1 MEYKPSCFNNN
12 EFISMTSW
20 KTIFDSKTIDAD
32 ELYCSVDYPIPPC
45 DPIIIIPYQDQKE
58 QQTFCY
64 IRETL
69 IKTLLSK
76 DRIYRWNRE
85 IKHWDEHRQKLT
97 VDNLQYPFYQLPYP
111 GIYINQTALEELINI
126 KYWAYSVIPQGKE
139 YVGSGGHNMIS
150 AIHTQEIE
158 IYTLKG
164 LSKEEVKH
172 FFEGSISKE
181 DEIFKNPP
189 EIKLANLKEQIEYVN
204 KLRKEQSEFP
214 CFFREEK
221 EKCSTEIDYDK
232 EIMSHLKHTQGY
244 VIEIKEID
252 NCWGENKDMREIII
266 CEIIAYVWNLKLYI
280 SIIFLAIKIMDLIIC
295 NVGHNIVFDE
305 DDLVI
310 AALSVYMA
318 EEIISEYEIT
328 SITKYLEEEDLSTLL
343 EIVKSLS
350 ININTIDKNTFFN
363 KLLPDPKYSTMHLGK
378 LSRSD
383 LSQFDACK
391 LYYLFI
397 VYLSPNIIYTMSDE
411 EIFKELDNAVK
422 IDKDNKVE
430 LNSQLI
436 DIINSEKFQDSCF
449 IKQGLNRDLKRF
461 LCK

>member
-1 MEYKPSCFNNN
+1 
-12 EFISMTSW
+12 
-20 KTIFDSKTIDAD
+20 
-32 ELYCSVDYPIPPC
+32 
-45 DPIIIIPYQDQKE
+45 
-58 QQTFCY
+58 
-64 IRETL
+64 
-69 IKTLLSK
+69 
-76 DRIYRWNRE
+76 
-85 IKHWDEHRQKLT
+85 
-97 VDNLQYPFYQLPYP
+97 
-111 GIYINQTALEELINI
+111 
-126 KYWAYSVIPQGKE
+126 
-139 YVGSGGHNMIS
+139 
-150 AIHTQEIE
+150 
-158 IYTLKG
+158 
-164 LSKEEVKH
+164 
-172 FFEGSISKE
+172 
-181 DEIFKNPP
+181 
-189 EIKLANLKEQIEYVN
+189 
-204 KLRKEQSEFP
+204 
-214 CFFREEK
+214 
-221 EKCSTEIDYDK
+221 
-232 EIMSHLKHTQGY
+232 
-244 VIEIKEID
+244 
-252 NCWGENKDMREIII
+252 
-266 CEIIAYVWNLKLYI
+266 
-280 SIIFLAIKIMDLIIC
+280 MDLIIC